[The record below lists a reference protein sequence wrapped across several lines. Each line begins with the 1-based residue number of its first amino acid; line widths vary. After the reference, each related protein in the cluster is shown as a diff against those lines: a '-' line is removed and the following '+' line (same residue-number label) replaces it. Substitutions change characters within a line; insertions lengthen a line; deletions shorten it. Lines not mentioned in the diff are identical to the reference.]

1 MFQHI
6 DVCFGSSYKTH
17 FYFPFHTNL
26 ILLLSMSCYNILV
39 TLHIFIQLLHLGVL
53 WAYLVFCC
61 HGLQSEEELLSMI
74 DKSAVQNALKRG
86 VDNLFARNGR
96 YRRSKVIHFLAFQ
109 IYSIKKG
116 ITYSMPRVI
125 KHIDIIKV

>member
-1 MFQHI
+1 MFQYL
-6 DVCFGSSYKTH
+6 DVSFGSSYKTH

-39 TLHIFIQLLHLGVL
+39 ILHIFIQLLHLGVL

-61 HGLQSEEELLSMI
+61 HGLPSEEELLSMI

-96 YRRSKVIHFLAFQ
+96 YRSSKVVQ
-109 IYSIKKG
+109 IFSNSTI
-116 ITYSMPRVI
+116 
-125 KHIDIIKV
+125 